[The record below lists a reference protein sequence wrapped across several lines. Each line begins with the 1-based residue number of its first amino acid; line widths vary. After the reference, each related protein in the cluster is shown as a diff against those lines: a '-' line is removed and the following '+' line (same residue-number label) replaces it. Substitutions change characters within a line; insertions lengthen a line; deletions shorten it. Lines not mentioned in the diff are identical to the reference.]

1 MAQVNIIR
9 AKTARDMQLARE
21 LFVEYQDCLEFD
33 LSFQDFEHE
42 MACLPGQYA
51 PPTGCILF
59 AKHKGNIQGCVAL
72 QKLGSVTCEMKRM
85 YVKSEYRG
93 LGIGRRLAEAVIE
106 AAKELNYQFMRLD
119 FVSPRPAAQRLY
131 ESLGFKEIEP
141 YESIP
146 LDGAV
151 FMELRLQ

>member
-1 MAQVNIIR
+1 
-9 AKTARDMQLARE
+9 MQLARE

-72 QKLGSVTCEMKRM
+72 RKLGSVTCEMKRL